1 MTRTRTN
8 AILDYLTP
16 RPEEL
21 EEYDRAYARLDS
33 ISGIIGVTPTKHV
46 VGEMPHQYRKRLL
59 KLVQPKS
66 AKYRDKDFTGAHGH
80 GFDYIEDLV
89 YADVVDTA
97 NDPMSVPRGE
107 VRVVQYRDP
116 AFRLITKTIGQE
128 PLWMGQFQTGPAI
141 CTIKRPA

>member
-1 MTRTRTN
+1 MSRTRTD
-8 AILDYLTP
+8 ALLDYYTP

-21 EEYDRAYARLDS
+21 EQYDRAYARLDS

-46 VGEMPHQYRKRLL
+46 IGEMPHQYRKRLL
-59 KLVQPKS
+59 SLVQPHS
-66 AKYRDKDFTGAHGH
+66 AKYRDKDFTGVHGY
-80 GFDYIEDLV
+80 GLEYIEDAV
-89 YADVVDTA
+89 YQDAVDTA

-107 VRVVQYRDP
+107 VRVIQYRDP

-128 PLWMGQFQTGPAI
+128 PLWMDHFSVGPAI